1 VAFEE
6 ETMLKHAIA
15 LSALIISCALAFAQE
30 SQKPGDKPVSAEN
43 PIPPEARKQ
52 TNPVKPT
59 AASLAQAKKTYG
71 YDCAMCHGTDGDG
84 KGDLA
89 VDIKLNLPDYRDSA
103 SLKDLTDGELFYIIK
118 NGKKTDKSDM
128 PSEGDRAKPDEIWN
142 LVIYVRSFAK
152 KDAAAK
158 PKPDTP

>member
-1 VAFEE
+1 
-6 ETMLKHAIA
+6 MLKHVIA
-15 LSALIISCALAFAQE
+15 LSVLVILGSAASAQ
-30 SQKPGDKPVSAEN
+30 QTPKTGDKPASTEYT
-43 PIPPEARKQ
+43 IPPEARKQ

-89 VDIKLNLPDYRDSA
+89 VDMKLNLPDYRDPA
-103 SLKDLTDGELFYIIK
+103 ALKEMTDGEMFYIIK
-118 NGKKTDKSDM
+118 NGKKTEKSDM

-152 KDAAAK
+152 KEAPPK
-158 PKPDTP
+158 PKSETP

>member
-1 VAFEE
+1 
-6 ETMLKHAIA
+6 MLKHAIA
-15 LSALIISCALAFAQE
+15 LSALVIFCFAASAQQT
-30 SQKPGDKPVSAEN
+30 QKAADKPVSAEN
-43 PIPPEARKQ
+43 PIPPEARKE

-71 YDCAMCHGTDGDG
+71 YDCAMCHGTGGDG

-89 VDIKLNLPDYRDSA
+89 LDIKLNLPDYRDPA
-103 SLKDLTDGELFYIIK
+103 ALKDLTDGELFYIIK
-118 NGKKTDKSDM
+118 NGKKTDKSEM

-152 KDAAAK
+152 KEAAPAPKSDK
-158 PKPDTP
+158 P